1 MRSDTRL
8 EVIVNAVPALVAY
21 VDSDECY
28 RFNNHAYEDWF
39 GRPRREVYGRTVRE
53 ILGEDAYA
61 AAVPHVR
68 AALAGRLVTFE
79 ETLTYRDGQ
88 VRHVKAT
95 YTPDRADD
103 GTVRGFVALV
113 TDITDHKRIEHERA
127 ELRRNSEELART
139 ARTLRESADIA
150 AVAEGIGQSV
160 LPMFGARASV
170 LWLLQPDGRLA
181 CVALA
186 GTWLEQFKPGDVL
199 PPGVGLVGRAVRER
213 RAVWTSDLVNEPAVV
228 LTDEFRRS
236 VVRAGHHAVAAVPLQ
251 VNGTII
257 GAMSTAHVE
266 QRTFSEA
273 EMDLLQAFA
282 DQAALAMWNVQLLT
296 REQAAR
302 SEAEAASRAKDQFL
316 ALLAHELRNP
326 LAPIVT
332 SAAVLR
338 RTRTPEAIERFVG
351 IVERQAG
358 HLARLLDDLLD
369 VSRITR
375 GAIELRRQ
383 PVVVERAVR
392 DALETTRPQI
402 EAMEHAISLSLPS
415 TPLHVDADPTRLEQ
429 ILVNILSNAAKYTAP
444 GGRISVSVREEGGE
458 AVFRVRDTG
467 MGISR
472 DMLPRIFDLFTQG
485 DQSLARTSGGL
496 GVGLTLVH
504 RLVELHGGRV
514 TADSDGPGRG
524 SEFTIRLPLGTNT
537 SGPAGADPP
546 PHDRCPPCSVLIVE
560 DNVDAG
566 QTLRTYLEHEGHRVD
581 VVSDGRSGLARVESA
596 RFDIVLIDIGLP
608 VMDGYELARRIRARD
623 SRPILV
629 AVSGYGQGEDRQ
641 QSMEAGF
648 DAHVTKPVPPERLTA
663 VLAVLARR
671 RGWTV

>member
-8 EVIVNAVPALVAY
+8 EVIVDAVPALVAY
-21 VDSDECY
+21 VDSDERY
-28 RFNNHAYEDWF
+28 RFNNQAYEEWF
-39 GRPRREVYGRTVRE
+39 GRPRSEVYGRTVRD
-53 ILGEDAYA
+53 ILGDAAYA
-61 AAVPHVR
+61 ATGPYVR
-68 AALAGRLVTFE
+68 AALAGQLVTFDE
-79 ETLTYRDGQ
+79 SLTYPDGR

-95 YTPDRADD
+95 YTPDCADD

-113 TDITDHKRIEHERA
+113 TDITDHKRIEEERA
-127 ELRRNSEELART
+127 ELRRHSEELART

-186 GTWLEQFKPGDVL
+186 GTWLDQFKPGDVL

-236 VVRAGHHAVAAVPLQ
+236 VASAGHHAVAAVPLQ

-266 QRTFSEA
+266 ERTFSET
-273 EMDLLQAFA
+273 EMALLQAFA
-282 DQAALAMWNVQLLT
+282 DQAALAMWNVQLIA

-302 SEAEAASRAKDQFL
+302 TEAEAASRAKDQFL

-338 RTRTPEAIERFVG
+338 RTRAPEAIERFVG
-351 IVERQAG
+351 IVQRQAG

-383 PVVVERAVR
+383 PVLVERAVR

-402 EAMEHAISLSLPS
+402 EAMEHTISLSLPVN
-415 TPLHVDADPTRLEQ
+415 PLHVDADPTRLEQ
-429 ILVNILSNAAKYTAP
+429 ILVNILSNAAKYTSP
-444 GGRISVSVREEGGE
+444 GGHIGVSAHEEGSE
-458 AVFRVRDTG
+458 VVFRVRDTG

-514 TADSDGPGRG
+514 TADSEGPGRG
-524 SEFTIRLPLGTNT
+524 SEFTIRLPRGTDT
-537 SGPAGADPP
+537 TGGAGDSPSP
-546 PHDRCPPCSVLIVE
+546 DRCPPCAVLIVE

-566 QTLRTYLEHEGHRVD
+566 QTLRTYLEGEGHRVD
-581 VVSDGRSGLARVESA
+581 VASDGRSGLARVESA

-608 VMDGYELARRIRARD
+608 IMDGYELARRIRARD
-623 SRPILV
+623 TRAILV
-629 AVSGYGQGEDRQ
+629 AVSGYGQREDRQ

-663 VLAVLARR
+663 VLAALARQ
-671 RGWTV
+671 RGWSG